1 MDFANPCFSDHCRRG
16 GYRGPL
22 CRPSESG
29 ANPSR
34 HKNLRRIRGP
44 FKHRITVTFS
54 RFATK
59 TTGLLLTTLLSKKRM
74 RDPFQK
80 WAAEP
85 RWYRVLWLES
95 RPPTIVSVKCLSNR
109 LFESAIVLAR
119 EGEPLS
125 GALASAIKFKG
136 DVLSRYPET
145 KRIFTTRDADSMRK
159 AIFFVSRSWPKH

>member
-1 MDFANPCFSDHCRRG
+1 MG
-16 GYRGPL
+16 GRTALVPGFMAGVQAAHD
-22 CRPSESG
+22 RFG
-29 ANPSR
+29 
-34 HKNLRRIRGP
+34 KVP
-44 FKHRITVTFS
+44 FK
-54 RFATK
+54 
-59 TTGLLLTTLLSKKRM
+59 
-74 RDPFQK
+74 
-80 WAAEP
+80 
-85 RWYRVLWLES
+85 
-95 RPPTIVSVKCLSNR
+95 R